1 MKRAM
6 QGALGCL
13 LTLAVVSGAVAQQP
27 ATPVVRIGDWVE
39 IGNEVF
45 MNIIASTD
53 IRYRTTKD
61 YDFESRMEDR
71 VNSRDNLDTVVHG
84 GEGDIMYAESR
95 LGVDMRYQKSLQ
107 MQVLFEQQSIFDG
120 NLIDNGPTV
129 TGCGVAG
136 SPPCRPG
143 FPGPGEERNSV
154 NLERFWIDY
163 KFYGT
168 PFRMRVGAD
177 LWATDAAGI
186 LSDDDPRFALF
197 YDGNPFQA
205 YAAAVIQNES
215 SRLGLTNDNDLVYY
229 TFGGSYNF
237 RPHRVAI
244 DIAWFR
250 DRYSGAVGQ
259 PQAQFGQQQDTL
271 MVSPSWKGAFGPI
284 NALVQGS
291 FQFGTADGAANAGS
305 PELDVWSWAA
315 VGYLEANLG
324 MFTPFAA
331 LIYGSGDDDPTDTD
345 LNGFALPF
353 REIAIVA
360 NGFFDTFDTSTSFGE
375 RGTAAP
381 ARAGYAGGAQF
392 RHTVGNPFSDR
403 IGNTAHRNAAGV
415 QTINTTLSNPGVL
428 MPMAGV
434 KMVPVKGHNVDLWWI
449 WTSLVETETLRA
461 SAIQAGVPIRLAN
474 FERDLTHEF
483 SLAYTWTLNPHFDI
497 RLTGNIII
505 PMNGAKDIAQTQ
517 DCEPSIGG
525 LQSCEGS
532 DVALRGEARFR
543 ARF

>member
-1 MKRAM
+1 
-6 QGALGCL
+6 
-13 LTLAVVSGAVAQQP
+13 
-27 ATPVVRIGDWVE
+27 VVRIGDWVE

-61 YDFESRMEDR
+61 YDFEGRMEDR
-71 VNSRDNLDTVVHG
+71 VNSRWNLDTVPHG
-84 GEGDIMYAESR
+84 GEGDLMFAESR
-95 LGVDMRYQKSLQ
+95 IGVDMRYQKSLQ

-177 LWATDAAGI
+177 LWRTDLAGI
-186 LSDDDPRFALF
+186 LSDDDPRIAVF

-215 SRLGLTNDNDLVYY
+215 SRLGLTNDNDYIYY

-237 RPHRVAI
+237 KPHRVAL

-250 DRYSGAVGQ
+250 DRASGAVGQ
-259 PQAQFGQQQDTL
+259 PQAQFGQEFDTVML
-271 MVSPSWKGAFGPI
+271 SPSWQGAFGPI
-284 NALVQGS
+284 NAMVQGS
-291 FQFGTADGAANAGS
+291 FQFGTATGAANAGS
-305 PELDVWSWAA
+305 PELDVWNWSAI
-315 VGYLEANLG
+315 GYVDVNLG
-324 MFTPFAA
+324 VVTPFVAV
-331 LIYGSGDDDPTDTD
+331 IFGSGDDDPTDTD
-345 LNGFALPF
+345 LNGFAIPH
-353 REIAIVA
+353 REITIIS
-360 NGFFDTFDTSTSFGE
+360 GHPFFDTFDTSTSWGE

-381 ARAGYAGGAQF
+381 ARAGYAGGSQF

-403 IGNTAHRNAAGV
+403 LGNTAHRNAAGV
-415 QTINTTLSNPGVL
+415 QVVNSSMSNPGVL
-428 MPMAGV
+428 MPMAGI
-434 KMVPVKGHNVDLWWI
+434 KTSPVKGHDIDLWWI
-449 WTSLVETETLRA
+449 WTRLVETETHRA
-461 SAIQAGVPIRLAN
+461 AAIQAGVPLRLAN
-474 FERDLTHEF
+474 FDQDLTHEF
-483 SLAYTWTLNPHFDI
+483 SIAYTWTLNPHFDI
-497 RLTGNIII
+497 RLTGNLII
-505 PMNGAKDIAQTQ
+505 PMDGAKDIARTQ
-517 DCEPSIGG
+517 DCEPSIPG
-525 LQSCEGS
+525 LQSCSG
-532 DVALRGEARFR
+532 DDMALRGEARFR